1 MKNRTLSLI
10 AAAVF
15 LSGTACNKDLTS
27 INTNPNGPVSV
38 PPPSLLSQVIQNAV
52 AGFHGPAFNGGDIR
66 AGGLWVQYYSEV
78 QYRDEDKYI
87 VRPGTDGG
95 WYMYNGSLEDC
106 QRMILQG
113 DATNTPNWSAVGRI
127 MKSYIFTEMTDEMGD
142 LPYSEAFKGDT
153 NLTPA
158 YDTQQQIYT
167 GLFKD
172 LTTADS
178 EIQLAGIG
186 FASGDL
192 MYGGDMS
199 EWKKF
204 ANSLRLRLALHLSN
218 VDATTGK
225 AMAAAAVAAGVF
237 ASNADNAQLMYLA
250 SSPNQNPVYTNVY
263 VGGRDDYGM
272 SKTLVDSM
280 LSLND
285 PRLPYYAQL
294 DKPLPSDV
302 GIVPHYEG
310 LPNGLNDGA
319 GTPIRFV
326 SRIGAMWRETPAAPL
341 SLMTYSEVLFLEAEA
356 VERGWIAGNATTLYN
371 AAITA
376 SMEWYGIDNAT
387 ITTYLAQPRVVYTPG
402 AAGLTQIA
410 YQKWLSLFLQGE
422 EAWTEVRRT
431 GVPNLL
437 PGINAVL
444 TKIPERLPY
453 DNQEEV
459 LNQVNVDAAVARQKF
474 ASYSDLSKP
483 LWFTGRQ

>member
-10 AAAVF
+10 AAAVV
-15 LSGTACNKDLTS
+15 LSGTACNKDVTS
-27 INTNPNGPVSV
+27 INTNPNGPVTV

-52 AGFHGPAFNGGDIR
+52 AQFHGPAFNGGDIR
-66 AGGLWVQYYSEV
+66 NGGLWVQFYAEV

-87 VRPGTDGG
+87 VRPGVDGG
-95 WYMYNGSLEDC
+95 WGMYNGSLEDC

-113 DATNTPNWSAVGRI
+113 DATKTPNWSAVGRI
-127 MKSYIFTEMTDEMGD
+127 MKSYIFSEMTDEMGD
-142 LPYSEAFKGDT
+142 LPYTEAFKGDT
-153 NLTPA
+153 NLTPV

-167 GLFKD
+167 GLLKD
-172 LTTADS
+172 LATADS
-178 EIQLAGIG
+178 EIDTKGIG
-186 FASGDL
+186 FPSGDL
-192 MYGGDMS
+192 MYGGDMT
-199 EWKKF
+199 EWRKF
-204 ANSLRLRLALHLSN
+204 ANSLRLRLALHLTN

-225 AMAAAAVAAGVF
+225 AVAAAAVAAGVF
-237 ASNADNAQLMYLA
+237 TSNADNAQLMYLA

-263 VGGRDDYGM
+263 VDGRDDYGL

-280 LSLND
+280 LSWND

-294 DKPLPSDV
+294 DKPLPADSV
-302 GIVPHYEG
+302 APHYQG
-310 LPNGLNDGA
+310 LPNGLKDGE

-326 SRIGAMWRETPAAPL
+326 SRIGALWRETPAAPL

-356 VERGWIAGNATTLYN
+356 AERGWITGNASALYN

-376 SMEWYGIDNAT
+376 SMQWYGIDDAT

-402 AAGLTQIA
+402 TAGLTQIA

-431 GVPNLL
+431 GVPNIV
-437 PGINAVL
+437 PGLHATL

-453 DNQEEV
+453 NDQEEV
-459 LNQVNVDAAVARQKF
+459 LNKTNVDAAVARQGF
-474 ASYSDLSKP
+474 SSYSDLSKP
-483 LWFTGRQ
+483 LWFTGRH